1 MTLTGTDDRDNL
13 RIFTTLCR
21 FCKAAI
27 LYFLILAERQPFCEK
42 KFMSNLIDELR
53 TKIIDTLKLEDV
65 LPEDM
70 GEEDQLVGGELG
82 LDSIDVL
89 ELVIMI
95 EKDYGVKIDNKE
107 LGARVFANL
116 RALAGY
122 IEEKASKGIS

>member
-1 MTLTGTDDRDNL
+1 MN
-13 RIFTTLCR
+13 
-21 FCKAAI
+21 
-27 LYFLILAERQPFCEK
+27 
-42 KFMSNLIDELR
+42 SLIDELR

-65 LPEDM
+65 TPEDM

-95 EKDYGVKIDNKE
+95 EKDYAVKIDNKE

-116 RALAGY
+116 KALAGY
-122 IEEKASKGIS
+122 IAEKTPKETS